1 MGSHGFVERFIS
13 DGELSL
19 VAIKLLNFGF
29 YALCYY
35 AVMQPG
41 RIDGQASQSASK
53 DSKAPDIQ
61 DYTRRNSLVTP
72 SNWAFAI
79 WAFIFLGELLFVTSS
94 SKLIQQDSPIAPLFR
109 AVPASFIMAQL
120 YQTFWTQAF
129 RPNFRGNLL
138 CLSSAFCHRVSLSRA
153 YRLFISASLLIK
165 QYQYLLYF
173 FPMTLHFGWTTAASL
188 VNWNGNVATNEKA
201 SLRAL
206 PLLDMLQHFPP
217 LDQELELQ
225 FRDKHQSLDA

>member
-94 SKLIQQDSPIAPLFR
+94 SSLFNK
-109 AVPASFIMAQL
+109 I
-120 YQTFWTQAF
+120 
-129 RPNFRGNLL
+129 
-138 CLSSAFCHRVSLSRA
+138 
-153 YRLFISASLLIK
+153 
-165 QYQYLLYF
+165 
-173 FPMTLHFGWTTAASL
+173 
-188 VNWNGNVATNEKA
+188 
-201 SLRAL
+201 L
-206 PLLDMLQHFPP
+206 PLRHCFGQCLQASSWLNFINLSGHKLSDPISEATYCVFHLLSAIAFLFPGP
-217 LDQELELQ
+217 IDCSFQL
-225 FRDKHQSLDA
+225 RC